1 MKNIR
6 KKIAGLTAAV
16 VAVVGV
22 AAFSA
27 WACFVQPEEM
37 PAQAVPA
44 YQIIT
49 EKDTS
54 SKGDTTIVINQKD
67 IYRGNLLLVN
77 PWNAIPEELEDISLR
92 NLYEQYPDRN
102 YQLAGTNMML
112 QEEAARQA
120 NLMFDAAKEA
130 GQENYLLRACYRTQ
144 DDQEEILEDE
154 LEKYQSL
161 PEDQAENKAL
171 SKVAKPGTSEH
182 QLGLA
187 MDVNVYVPGQWS
199 KAFGDTAQCGWLT
212 GHSWQYGWVVR
223 YDEDKSDITGI
234 TNEPWHFRY
243 VGVPHAAI
251 MVQKDLCLEE
261 YLELLRQQKHIK
273 VTDEQGET
281 YHIRY
286 VQLGSQPSMTLRIPS
301 SQYAIS
307 GDNLGGV
314 IVTWKDET
322 SPQVSQS

>member
-67 IYRGNLLLVN
+67 IYNGNLLLVN
-77 PWNAIPEELEDISLR
+77 PWNAIPEELED
-92 NLYEQYPDRN
+92 
-102 YQLAGTNMML
+102 
-112 QEEAARQA
+112 
-120 NLMFDAAKEA
+120 LMFDAAKEA

-301 SQYAIS
+301 SQYTIS